1 MRIITG
7 TAKGF
12 RLKAPRGLDVRPTGD
27 RVKESVFNIISN
39 HIEQADVLDLFAGT
53 GNLGLE
59 ALSRGA
65 KGAVFVDSAAT
76 SLSVLKENA
85 LHTCLAERSAF
96 IKADALKAI
105 DRLFQDGRKFDLI
118 FCDPPYN
125 KGFVLAILAK
135 IDEKL
140 ILKPGGILI
149 LEHSKHEPCN
159 IPTIILRMM
168 RREEYGET
176 VMTFFTTDPDNIK
189 RAYDKEDS

>member
-27 RVKESVFNIISN
+27 RVKESVFNIIAGY
-39 HIEQADVLDLFAGT
+39 IAEAEVLDLFAGT

-65 KGAVFVDSAAT
+65 KTAVFVDSAST

-85 LHTCLAERSAF
+85 LHTCLAERAEY
-96 IKADALKAI
+96 IKGDAVKII
-105 DRLFQDGRKFDLI
+105 DRLFNAGRNFDLI

-125 KGFVLAILAK
+125 KGFVTAILGK
-135 IDEKL
+135 LEEKL

-149 LEHSKHEPCN
+149 VEHSKHEAHQAL
-159 IPTIILRMM
+159 IHSIRVM

-176 VMTFFTTDPDNIK
+176 VVTFFTTDSNTNGTH
-189 RAYDKEDS
+189 DKEDS

>member
-27 RVKESVFNIISN
+27 RVKESMFNIIAA
-39 HIEQADVLDLFAGT
+39 HIAEADVLDLFAGT

-65 KGAVFVDSAAT
+65 RSAVFVDSSST

-85 LHTCLAERSAF
+85 LHTRLAERAEY
-96 IKADALKAI
+96 IRADAVKII
-105 DRLFQDGRKFDLI
+105 DRLFEAGRNFDLI

-125 KGFVLAILAK
+125 KGFTTAILGK
-135 IDEKL
+135 LEEKM
-140 ILKPGGILI
+140 ILKPEGILI
-149 LEHSKHEPCN
+149 LEHSKHETCQASTN
-159 IPTIILRMM
+159 SIRVM
-168 RREEYGET
+168 RREKYGET
-176 VMTFFTTDPDNIK
+176 VVTFLTTNPTIK
-189 RAYDKEDS
+189 GTQDKEDS